1 MMKIK
6 MLAFRQGYFY
16 TEPLYEGQE
25 YDLQDSTAKYL
36 IELGV
41 AVAVPVETDQPE
53 TKRHKAK

>member
-1 MMKIK
+1 MKIK

-16 TEPLYEGQE
+16 PEPLYEGQE

-41 AVAVPVETDQPE
+41 ASPAKSDQPE
-53 TKRHKAK
+53 PKSPKTK